1 MGRLLRFLISGS
13 CKKKPGISRE
23 MPSGATPCCSDLSS
37 GGVVTLLHSI
47 ILDVQISD
55 LRLLQ
60 KKPGISR
67 EVLGSE
73 HVWTESNSAQI

>member
-1 MGRLLRFLISGS
+1 MLMGRLLRFF
-13 CKKKPGISRE
+13 
-23 MPSGATPCCSDLSS
+23 
-37 GGVVTLLHSI
+37 
-47 ILDVQISD
+47 D